1 MHQLQHFGGKAAVLF
16 DEFDRWF
23 ESLWQG
29 KSLGIT
35 VAWISVLVSLGIA
48 LFASTLPSAPNPAIR
63 AEDDRDAPA
72 G

>member
-16 DEFDRWF
+16 DEFDRWL
-23 ESLWQG
+23 EGLWQG
-29 KSLGIT
+29 ESLRIT
-35 VAWISVLVSLGIA
+35 LAWISGLVSLGVA
-48 LFASTLPSAPNPAIR
+48 LFAGTLPSAPNPAIR